1 MAEGGRIVAIMDEPF
16 KGTNGKEALDASFE
30 VIRQFAAKQDSL
42 FVISSHLIE
51 LEESLDAVAHIDY
64 AYFEAQEHGA
74 ELAFDYRVR
83 KGVSDQRLGM
93 RVLHE
98 EGVFDLLIAD
108 SAPLDGAGREEESSA

>member
-1 MAEGGRIVAIMDEPF
+1 M
-16 KGTNGKEALDASFE
+16 
-30 VIRQFAAKQDSL
+30 
-42 FVISSHLIE
+42 ISSHLIE

-108 SAPLDGAGREEESSA
+108 STPLDGAGREEEPSA